1 MNSSGTTRTKGK
13 NTLKP
18 SGNQW
23 RKNDHSL
30 ARQLHAKANPNANAN
45 ANAKP
50 AKPTASNAQSH
61 LHYRQQHH
69 PRPRPN
75 QWRNPNG
82 NNNGRN
88 NSNANRNANA
98 NANPIGN
105 KRHHYGFDPTTWLND
120 QKQLG
125 ELTTA
130 LHDTLHS
137 HGVFEHGQ
145 GSEKRLNVLNRL
157 EHLLNDWS
165 DNLMIPAIPVPLR
178 VRVPGEYEYHDRNS
192 DCKRSRVRL
201 ISFGSYRLG
210 VHAPDA
216 DLDLLVLAPPH
227 VTREDF
233 FSSLV
238 NKLGQDDRCNS
249 IHPIPGAYTPVI
261 KFYMDGIPID
271 MLFVRLVDGKR
282 LGSRDVS
289 DAPTP
294 AIAPAED
301 ANVDSDSASA
311 SASASDSST
320 ENRRREFQIEDDML
334 QGLDGPSSRSLNGVR
349 VAQYLLKIIPNQ
361 KSFRIVLKTVKEW
374 AQVHGLYSN
383 VLGFLGGVNW
393 AILVAWVCKVRN
405 KMWTYRSCTHSF
417 IY

>member
-1 MNSSGTTRTKGK
+1 
-13 NTLKP
+13 
-18 SGNQW
+18 
-23 RKNDHSL
+23 
-30 ARQLHAKANPNANAN
+30 
-45 ANAKP
+45 
-50 AKPTASNAQSH
+50 
-61 LHYRQQHH
+61 
-69 PRPRPN
+69 
-75 QWRNPNG
+75 
-82 NNNGRN
+82 
-88 NSNANRNANA
+88 
-98 NANPIGN
+98 
-105 KRHHYGFDPTTWLND
+105 
-120 QKQLG
+120 
-125 ELTTA
+125 
-130 LHDTLHS
+130 
-137 HGVFEHGQ
+137 
-145 GSEKRLNVLNRL
+145 
-157 EHLLNDWS
+157 
-165 DNLMIPAIPVPLR
+165 
-178 VRVPGEYEYHDRNS
+178 
-192 DCKRSRVRL
+192 
-201 ISFGSYRLG
+201 
-210 VHAPDA
+210 
-216 DLDLLVLAPPH
+216 
-227 VTREDF
+227 
-233 FSSLV
+233 
-238 NKLGQDDRCNS
+238 
-249 IHPIPGAYTPVI
+249 
-261 KFYMDGIPID
+261 MDGIPID

-301 ANVDSDSASA
+301 ANVDSDSA